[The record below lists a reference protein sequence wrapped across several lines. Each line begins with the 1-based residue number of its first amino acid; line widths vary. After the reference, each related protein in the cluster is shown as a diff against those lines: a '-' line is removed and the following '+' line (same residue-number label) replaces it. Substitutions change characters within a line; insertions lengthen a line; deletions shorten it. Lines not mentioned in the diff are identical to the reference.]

1 MMRKTVSKSL
11 SNRTLLL
18 SALTIVFLTP
28 VMTGIVHAQAIDEVT
43 QGTTNKLLNAFSY
56 VLNAFCFIVGG
67 GLLASGVMSI
77 YQKHK
82 NNNAGAS
89 TAKILG
95 ALAAGTILIGFPF
108 LVKTA
113 SFTVWE
119 ANTSVTGEQRMM
131 KFDR

>member
-1 MMRKTVSKSL
+1 MSKFM
-11 SNRTLLL
+11 SNRTLFL
-18 SALTIVFLTP
+18 SALTIVLLAP

-43 QGTTNKLLNAFSY
+43 QSTTNKLLNAFSY

-82 NNNAGAS
+82 NNNSGTS
-89 TAKILG
+89 TAKIVG

-113 SFTVWE
+113 SFTAWD
-119 ANTSVTGEQRMM
+119 ANTSVTGEQKMM
-131 KFDR
+131 KFDK